1 MSKGGDWR
9 VRAQGFC
16 ERLGGQVPLLL
27 APMAGACPPALSVA
41 VMQAGGWG
49 AAGAL
54 LMSPDDIAQWCAT
67 VREASDGPFQ
77 LNLWIPEPEGRT
89 DTDVISAQIEFLR
102 HWTDDV
108 GDPAPVGGPDFAAQ
122 CDALIDARPAA
133 ISSIMGVYP
142 PEFVEKMK
150 ASGIAWFASA
160 TTLEEARIAAD
171 AGADAIVA
179 QGAEAGG
186 HRGSFDPAL
195 SERDQCGLFA
205 LLPAIVDAVDVPVIA
220 TGGIADARGA
230 AAAFMLGAS
239 AVQIGTGFLRADESD
254 AASAWKD
261 ALATAQ
267 PGDTML
273 TRAYTGRCGRALA
286 TRYAVAAASPD
297 VPPPA
302 PHPVQRGLTRS
313 MTRSAK
319 AANDLSRMQAW
330 AGQSARLASSG
341 TATEVA
347 RTIWQQTL
355 DLIG

>member
-1 MSKGGDWR
+1 MSNDGDWR
-9 VRAQGFC
+9 RRAQGFC
-16 ERLGGQVPLLL
+16 EQFGGQVPLLL
-27 APMAGACPPALSVA
+27 APMAGACPPGLSVA

-54 LMSPDDIAQWCAT
+54 LMSPEDIAKWCAS

-77 LNLWIPEPEGRT
+77 LNLWIPEPERCA
-89 DTDVISAQIEFLR
+89 DDDMIAAQVAFLK

-108 GDPAPVGGPDFAAQ
+108 GDPESVGGPDFAAQ
-122 CDALIDARPAA
+122 CDALIEAKPAA
-133 ISSIMGVYP
+133 ISSIMGVYA

-150 ASGIAWFASA
+150 ASGIAWFATA
-160 TTLEEARIAAD
+160 TTLDEARIAAD

-230 AAAFMLGAS
+230 AAAFMLGAA

-254 AASAWKD
+254 ATSMWKD
-261 ALATAQ
+261 ALASAQ

-273 TRAYTGRCGRALA
+273 TRAYTGRSGRALA
-286 TRYAVAAASPD
+286 TRYALAAASPD
-297 VPPPA
+297 APPPA
-302 PHPVQRGLTRS
+302 PHPIQRGLTRS

-330 AGQSARLASSG
+330 AGQSARLARSG
-341 TATEVA
+341 NAAGVA
-347 RTIWQQTL
+347 RALWQDTL
-355 DLIG
+355 NLIG